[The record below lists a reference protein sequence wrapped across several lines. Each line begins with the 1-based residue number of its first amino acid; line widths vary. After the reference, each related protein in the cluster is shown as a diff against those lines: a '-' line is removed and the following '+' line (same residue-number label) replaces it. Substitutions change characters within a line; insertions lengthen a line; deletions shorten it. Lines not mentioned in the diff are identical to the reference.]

1 MRQNLSI
8 EDIQFIDTYLKNSE
22 IMFTDIRVEMVD
34 HVASEIETRINE
46 GDNREFYYVFKDY
59 MVENKSGLIK
69 NHRNYYKVSDK
80 KIFRYFKNQA
90 FSFKGLAMLLV
101 IYLIFQIFENVLQS
115 QQFMSIVKYSPA
127 AIMIIAIIIYYAL
140 ARLKKERYSSLE
152 RIGFYFMVISHFVYN
167 FPRWIFDSDSYVEK
181 SINLVTAG
189 STLIIWMTILLIMA
203 AIQFYAEYHNKFVVA
218 K

>member
-1 MRQNLSI
+1 MKQNLST
-8 EDIQFIDTYLKNSE
+8 EDIQFIETYLKNSE

-34 HVASEIETRINE
+34 HVASEIEIRING
-46 GDNREFYYVFKDY
+46 GDSRDFYYVFKDY

-80 KIFRYFKNQA
+80 KIIRYFKNQA
-90 FSFKGLAMLLV
+90 FSFKGFAMLLV
-101 IYLIFQIFENVLQS
+101 IYLIFQFFENVLQS
-115 QQFMSIVKYSPA
+115 QQFLSIVKYSPA
-127 AIMIIAIIIYYAL
+127 VITITAIIIYYAL

-167 FPRWIFDSDSYVEK
+167 FPRWIFDSDGYMNK
-181 SINLVTAG
+181 SINLVIIG
-189 STLIIWMTILLIMA
+189 STLIIWTTILLTMA
-203 AIQFYAEYHNKFVVA
+203 AIQFYVEYHKNFIVA